1 MAERRAPSPSSGP
14 HLPRDRP
21 SWLSIAYGAAGAAV
35 LVGYL
40 LAGLFGW
47 SFEEEQ
53 RDALPAG
60 VRQAPGGYRS
70 YHLWHSGYQGGK

>member
-1 MAERRAPSPSSGP
+1 MTDADASLSGGP
-14 HLPRDRP
+14 RIPRDRP
-21 SWLSIAYGAAGAAV
+21 SWLTLAYGGLGVV
-35 LVGYL
+35 LVAGYL

-47 SFEEEQ
+47 SFEEEE